1 MAARRYKIFFDTRR
15 EILYL
20 QAAIRCSIYYISTNK
35 TPNHFLFV
43 AKSMT
48 CNYSSG
54 DLFTREN
61 IMVLAK
67 KAQSDFGTTEPQR
80 TNHSQYSSPVEALNL
95 IVDSKSQPVE

>member
-20 QAAIRCSIYYISTNK
+20 QAAIRCSIYYISTNEI
-35 TPNHFLFV
+35 PNHLLFV
-43 AKSMT
+43 AKSMI

-54 DLFTREN
+54 DLFTCEN

-67 KAQSDFGTTEPQR
+67 KAQSDFGTTEPQ
-80 TNHSQYSSPVEALNL
+80 TNHSQYSSPVEAVNL